1 MTQIQVSFDEET
13 LRKVLLGDKGAEV
26 LLEKVMNEILQ
37 AEMTEHL
44 SAKPGEQTDERCGYR
59 NGSYER
65 TLTTRVGSLNL
76 EVPRD
81 RDGTFQTDL
90 FQRYQRSEK
99 ALVTTLMQ
107 MVIEGVSTRRIKD
120 ITTELCGREFSRQTV
135 SNLTEKL
142 DEQVQTWAERPLE
155 EEYPFILADA
165 MRINVRR
172 QGAVRSTQALIVVG
186 INKDGYREILGFK
199 IALRETGESW
209 KELFEELKARGLRRV
224 ELATSDA
231 HEGLEAALRSAFP
244 GCIWQ
249 RCQAHF
255 RRNVLD
261 KTPSGYRDR
270 MHDVLDQILEAGSQQ
285 QAQQQLEK
293 HMDALKQEAPAA
305 LEVLEDGIFDATAV
319 LALPGKY
326 RRRLRTSNM
335 LERLIQE
342 VRRRE
347 KVIRIFPN
355 KESAWRLVG
364 ALSAEKHEEWS
375 TARRY
380 LTMDEFYEWR
390 EKQTTESQK
399 SADKRQSESSNRTL
413 QPAWQETRFTQ

>member
-142 DEQVQTWAERPLE
+142 DEQVQAWAERPLE
-155 EEYPFILADA
+155 EEYPFLLADA

-261 KTPSGYRDR
+261 KTPSCYRDR
-270 MHDVLDQILEAGSQQ
+270 MHELLDQILEADSQQ

-293 HMDALKQEAPAA
+293 HTDALKQEAPAA

-355 KESAWRLVG
+355 KASAWRMVG
-364 ALSAEKHEEWS
+364 ALLAEKHEEWS
-375 TARRY
+375 TGRRY
-380 LTMDEFYEWR
+380 LTMDKFYEWR

-399 SADKRQSESSNRTL
+399 SADERQSESPNRTL
-413 QPAWQETRFTQ
+413 QPA

>member
-44 SAKPGEQTDERCGYR
+44 GAGPREQTDDRRGYR

-65 TLTTRVGSLNL
+65 KLTTRVGSLTL

-90 FQRYQRSEK
+90 FERYQRSEK

-107 MVIEGVSTRRIKD
+107 MVIEGVSTRRVKE

-135 SNLTEKL
+135 SDLTEKL
-142 DEQVQTWAERPLE
+142 DEQVEAWAERPLE
-155 EEYPFILADA
+155 EEYPFLLADA

-186 INKDGYREILGFK
+186 ISEEGYREILGLK

-209 KELFEELKARGLRRV
+209 KELFEELKDRGLRRV

-231 HEGLEAALRSAFP
+231 HEGLEAALRSSFP

-261 KTPSGYRDR
+261 KTPSDYRDR
-270 MHDVLDQILEAGSQQ
+270 MHELLDQILEADSQK
-285 QAQQQLEK
+285 QAQQRLEK
-293 HMDALKQEAPAA
+293 SAQDLKEEAPAA
-305 LEVLEDGIFDATAV
+305 LEVLEDGLFDATAV

-355 KESAWRLVG
+355 KDSAWRLVG
-364 ALSAEKHEEWS
+364 ALLAEKHEEWS
-375 TARRY
+375 TGRRY
-380 LTMDEFYEWR
+380 LTMDEFYQWR
-390 EKQTTESQK
+390 EEQIKESQK
-399 SADKRQSESSNRTL
+399 SADERQSESSNRTL
-413 QPAWQETRFTQ
+413 QPA

>member
-1 MTQIQVSFDEET
+1 MSLEVSFDEET
-13 LRKVLLGDKGAEV
+13 LCEVLIGNEGPEV
-26 LLEKVMNEILQ
+26 LLQTVMNEILQ

-44 SAKPGEQTDERCGYR
+44 GAEPGEQTDQRQGYR

-65 TLTTRVGSLNL
+65 NLTTRIGSLKL

-81 RDGTFQTDL
+81 RDGTFQTEL
-90 FQRYQRSEK
+90 FERYQRSEK

-107 MVIEGVSTRRIKD
+107 MVIEGVSTRRVKD

-135 SNLTEKL
+135 SNLTENL
-142 DEQVQTWAERPLE
+142 DEQVAAWAERPLQ
-155 EEYPFILADA
+155 EEYPFLLADA
-165 MRINVRR
+165 MQLNVRR
-172 QGAVRSTQALIVVG
+172 QGAVRSTTAMIVVG
-186 INKDGYREILGFK
+186 ISEDGYREILGFK

-209 KELFEELKARGLRRV
+209 KELFEELKARGLKRV

-231 HEGLEAALRSAFP
+231 HEGLEAALREAFP

-270 MHDVLDQILEAGSQQ
+270 MHELLDQILKADSQQ
-285 QAQQQLEK
+285 QAQKRLEQSTE
-293 HMDALKQEAPAA
+293 DLKEKAPAA
-305 LEVLEDGIFDATAV
+305 LKVLGDGLFDATAV

-355 KESAWRLVG
+355 KDSAWRLVG
-364 ALSAEKHEEWS
+364 ALLAEKHEEWS
-375 TARRY
+375 TGRRY

-390 EKQTTESQK
+390 GEQTEQSTDEP
-399 SADKRQSESSNRTL
+399 QSESSNRTL
-413 QPAWQETRFTQ
+413 QPA

>member
-1 MTQIQVSFDEET
+1 MTQIEVSFDEET

-44 SAKPGEQTDERCGYR
+44 GAGPGERTDQRSGYR

-65 TLTTRVGSLNL
+65 MLTTRIGQLKL

-81 RDGTFQTDL
+81 REGTFCTEL
-90 FQRYQRSEK
+90 FERYQRSEK

-107 MVIEGVSTRRIKD
+107 MVVQGVSTRRVKN

-142 DEQVQTWAERPLE
+142 GEQVEAWAERPLE
-155 EEYPFILADA
+155 EEYPFVLADA
-165 MRINVRR
+165 MRLSVRR

-186 INKDGYREILGFK
+186 ISEDGYREILGFK
-199 IALRETGESW
+199 IALRETAESW
-209 KELFEELKARGLRRV
+209 RELFEELKDRGLQRV
-224 ELATSDA
+224 EVATSDA

-244 GCIWQ
+244 GCIWN

-270 MHDVLDQILEAGSQQ
+270 MHDLLDQILEADSQQ
-285 QAQQQLEK
+285 AAQERLEEVSLELDEK
-293 HMDALKQEAPAA
+293 APVA
-305 LEVLEDGIFDATAV
+305 LEVLEDGLFDATAV
-319 LALPGKY
+319 LALPDKY
-326 RRRLRTSNM
+326 RERLRTTNM

-355 KESAWRLVG
+355 IGSAWRMVG
-364 ALSAEKHEEWS
+364 ALLAEKHEEWS
-375 TARRY
+375 TGRRY
-380 LTMDEFYEWR
+380 LKMDTFYNWR
-390 EKQTTESQK
+390 DAHTRHNIEKPQPEQRS
-399 SADKRQSESSNRTL
+399 RTL
-413 QPAWQETRFTQ
+413 EPA

>member
-44 SAKPGEQTDERCGYR
+44 GAGPGEQTNDRRGYR

-65 TLTTRVGSLNL
+65 QLTTRVGSLNL

-90 FQRYQRSEK
+90 FERYQRSEK

-107 MVIEGVSTRRIKD
+107 MVIEGVSTRRVKN

-135 SNLTEKL
+135 SNLTKKL
-142 DEQVQTWAERPLE
+142 DEQVQAWAKRSLEE
-155 EEYPFILADA
+155 EEYPFLLADA
-165 MRINVRR
+165 MQLNVRR
-172 QGAVRSTQALIVVG
+172 QGAVRSTTAMIVVG
-186 INKDGYREILGFK
+186 ISKEGYREILGFK

-209 KELFEELKARGLRRV
+209 KELFEELKTRGLQRV
-224 ELATSDA
+224 EMATSDA

-270 MHDVLDQILEAGSQQ
+270 MHELLDQILQADSQK
-285 QAQQQLEK
+285 QAQQRLEK
-293 HMDALKQEAPAA
+293 SAQDLKEEAPAA
-305 LEVLEDGIFDATAV
+305 LEVLEDGLFEATAV

-355 KESAWRLVG
+355 QESAWRLVG
-364 ALSAEKHEEWS
+364 ALLAEKHEEWS
-375 TARRY
+375 TGRRY

-390 EKQTTESQK
+390 EKQTTESRK
-399 SADKRQSESSNRTL
+399 TADERQPESSNRTL
-413 QPAWQETRFTQ
+413 QPA

>member
-44 SAKPGEQTDERCGYR
+44 GAGPREQTDDRRGYR

-65 TLTTRVGSLNL
+65 KLTTRVGSLTL

-90 FQRYQRSEK
+90 FERYQRSEK

-107 MVIEGVSTRRIKD
+107 MVIEGVSTRRVKE

-135 SNLTEKL
+135 SDLTEKL
-142 DEQVQTWAERPLE
+142 DKQVEAWAERPLE
-155 EEYPFILADA
+155 EEYPFLLADA

-186 INKDGYREILGFK
+186 ISEEGYREILGLK

-209 KELFEELKARGLRRV
+209 KELFEELKDRGLRRV

-231 HEGLEAALRSAFP
+231 HEGLEAALRSSFP

-255 RRNVLD
+255 RRNVPRQDAFGLSRPNARAARSD
-261 KTPSGYRDR
+261 SRSR
-270 MHDVLDQILEAGSQQ
+270 FSEAG
-285 QAQQQLEK
+285 
-293 HMDALKQEAPAA
+293 PAA
-305 LEVLEDGIFDATAV
+305 ARKKRSRPEGGGSSRSRSSGRWPL
-319 LALPGKY
+319 
-326 RRRLRTSNM
+326 
-335 LERLIQE
+335 
-342 VRRRE
+342 
-347 KVIRIFPN
+347 
-355 KESAWRLVG
+355 
-364 ALSAEKHEEWS
+364 
-375 TARRY
+375 RRY
-380 LTMDEFYEWR
+380 GGPGSSGKVSSAAPNLQHARTTHPGGSSSR
-390 EKQTTESQK
+390 EGDPHLSKQGLSLAAGWGLAGRKT
-399 SADKRQSESSNRTL
+399 
-413 QPAWQETRFTQ
+413 

>member
-249 RCQAHF
+249 R
-255 RRNVLD
+255 
-261 KTPSGYRDR
+261 
-270 MHDVLDQILEAGSQQ
+270 
-285 QAQQQLEK
+285 
-293 HMDALKQEAPAA
+293 
-305 LEVLEDGIFDATAV
+305 
-319 LALPGKY
+319 
-326 RRRLRTSNM
+326 
-335 LERLIQE
+335 
-342 VRRRE
+342 
-347 KVIRIFPN
+347 
-355 KESAWRLVG
+355 
-364 ALSAEKHEEWS
+364 
-375 TARRY
+375 
-380 LTMDEFYEWR
+380 
-390 EKQTTESQK
+390 
-399 SADKRQSESSNRTL
+399 
-413 QPAWQETRFTQ
+413 